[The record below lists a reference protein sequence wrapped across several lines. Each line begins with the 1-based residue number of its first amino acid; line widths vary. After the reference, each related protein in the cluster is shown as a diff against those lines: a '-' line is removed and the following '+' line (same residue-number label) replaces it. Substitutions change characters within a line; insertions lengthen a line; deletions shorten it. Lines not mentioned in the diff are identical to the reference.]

1 MAQFHAE
8 NAERNK
14 MQHQKVSFDLT
25 ENYISK
31 FYGAPTADNFD
42 PSDAI
47 ENGLMRDIVNENL
60 TKRQKCYIIKYYNK
74 GMTMQQIAESEGVS
88 RSTVS
93 RTLGLARKKISC
105 GLKPAILRSVLK
117 NERKA

>member
-1 MAQFHAE
+1 
-8 NAERNK
+8 
-14 MQHQKVSFDLT
+14 
-25 ENYISK
+25 
-31 FYGAPTADNFD
+31 
-42 PSDAI
+42 
-47 ENGLMRDIVNENL
+47 
-60 TKRQKCYIIKYYNK
+60 
-74 GMTMQQIAESEGVS
+74 MQQIAESEGVS